1 MERKLKEGDLVVTT
15 QKVKKIRAVY
25 GELTEGVIGVIIID
39 SSIFNNIPVYGVAID
54 GTIYYLFEDEI
65 EKLEEKC

>member
-25 GELTEGVIGVIIID
+25 GDLTEGVIGVIIID
-39 SSIFNNIPVYGVAID
+39 SSTFNNIPVYGVTID